1 METEI
6 TEMSIEMKEA
16 QLHLNAI
23 HFIQGSNL
31 ICFLYKKS
39 QYERSPQMNYF
50 NKQIFVLNPV
60 SIVMSFQ
67 QTKSP

>member
-1 METEI
+1 MCYYRFKTNYSMETEI

-16 QLHLNAI
+16 QLHLNEI

-39 QYERSPQMNYF
+39 PDERSP
-50 NKQIFVLNPV
+50 K
-60 SIVMSFQ
+60 
-67 QTKSP
+67 